1 MKVAATKGGA
11 KMIVGIDL
19 GTTNSLVAYFTEEGA
34 KVIPNRLGENL
45 TPSIVSIDDKG
56 QILVGETAKENMRLH
71 PDDSASVFK
80 RSMGS
85 GKKFKLGNKEFTAEE
100 LSSFV
105 LRSLKE
111 DAEAFLG
118 EEVTE
123 AVISVPAY
131 FNDAR
136 RKATKHAGE
145 LAGFKV
151 ERIISEP
158 TAAAIS
164 YGLYQSEKNTRF
176 LVFDLG
182 GGTFDVSILE
192 LYGTILEVRAVAGD
206 NFLGGED
213 FTQVIIDMF
222 YKHFSDIDPL
232 ALDEKT
238 QQHIYK
244 QAEAC
249 KKNFVGN
256 KSKMTCHINGEH
268 LEFEITLDAY
278 ENACEKLFEKMR
290 QPIKRSLSDAHIKIA
305 DIDKVVLVGGATK
318 LSIVRK
324 FVSRLF
330 KNIPD
335 TSVNPDEVV
344 ALGAALQG
352 AMKSRN
358 EAIKEVIL
366 TDVCPFTLGTEV
378 VVERE
383 DHHFEGGHVCA
394 IIERNTVIPA
404 SRTERLYTV
413 RDDQSKINIKVLQ
426 GESRFASN
434 NLCLGEIEVDVPK
447 NKAGE
452 EAIDVTYT
460 YDINSILEVEVCI
473 VSTGKVVTKIIKG
486 QYTQMTDE
494 EIKARMEEL
503 AYLKIHPR
511 EEEENKLLLLRGER
525 VYEESLGMDRRRV
538 EVALQQFEAA
548 LDSRDHE
555 KIAQERKTLKELLE
569 EFM

>member
-1 MKVAATKGGA
+1 ML
-11 KMIVGIDL
+11 VGIDL
-19 GTTNSLVAYFTEEGA
+19 GTTNSLIAYYTEEGA

-45 TPSIVSIDDKG
+45 TPSIVSLDEMG
-56 QILVGETAKENMRLH
+56 QILVGETAKERMRVH
-71 PDDSASVFK
+71 PESAASVFK

-85 GKKFKLGNKEFTAEE
+85 NKKFKLLDKEFTAEE

-111 DAEAFLG
+111 DAEAYLG
-118 EEVTE
+118 ETVTE

-164 YGLYQSEKNTRF
+164 YGLYQSDKNTRF

-213 FTQVIIDMF
+213 FTQVLIDAF
-222 YKHFSDIDPL
+222 YKHYPELDPL
-232 ALDEKT
+232 TLEEKV

-244 QAEAC
+244 QAEYC
-249 KKNFVGN
+249 KMHFEDG
-256 KSKMTCHINGEH
+256 KSKMCCHIDDKTYD
-268 LEFEITLDAY
+268 FEISIDAY
-278 ENACEKLFEKMR
+278 EEACEKLFDKMR
-290 QPIKRSLSDAHIKIA
+290 QPIKRSLSDAHIKSA

-318 LSIVRK
+318 LSLIRK
-324 FVSRLF
+324 FVSKLF

-335 TSVNPDEVV
+335 TRVNPDEVV
-344 ALGAALQG
+344 ALGAAIQS
-352 AMKSRN
+352 AMKERKES
-358 EAIKEVIL
+358 IKEVIL

-378 VVERE
+378 VLEKE
-383 DHHFEGGHVCA
+383 DHHFEGGHVCT

-404 SRTERLYTV
+404 SRTERLYTI
-413 RDDQSKINIKVLQ
+413 RDDQSKITIKVLQ

-434 NLCLGEIEVDVPK
+434 NLNLGEIEVDIPK

-452 EAIDVTYT
+452 EAVDVTYT
-460 YDINSILEVEVCI
+460 YDINSILEVEVRI
-473 VSTGKVVTKIIKG
+473 VSTGKVVKQIIKG

-494 EIKARMEEL
+494 EIRRRMEEL

-511 EEEENKLLLLRGER
+511 DEEENKLLLLRGER

-538 EVALQQFEAA
+538 EVALSKFESA
-548 LDSRDHE
+548 LDSRDHA
-555 KIAQERKTLKELLE
+555 KIAQERKAFKEFLE
-569 EFM
+569 EFI